1 MNITELRQFSAFA
14 ELGSFSEVARKFYS
28 STPTVARNMASIE
41 KYFGVPLFEREKN
54 RVALTETGRRAAEHV
69 SSLLREL
76 DAAAAD
82 VREFDRGMHSITVA
96 SCAPA
101 PLWVLLPRVSR
112 LYPGVEVSSRVA
124 GVAEVKKALGDQRC
138 DVAVLP
144 RRPDGEGLVAA
155 HLMDEGLRL
164 CVRGDH
170 PLAGRER
177 VTLDELNGYNFLL
190 GNDLGFWND
199 VVCKRLT
206 ASRFLVQDDE
216 YSLAELI
223 RTSTLPC
230 FTTDVAVE
238 QRYRDLGEDRVNV
251 PITDPEVNVSFWLV
265 ARADAVEKVSRLF
278 GQ

>member
-14 ELGSFSEVARKFYS
+14 DLGSFSEVARKFYS
-28 STPTVARNMASIE
+28 STPTVARNMARVE

-54 RVALTETGRRAAEHV
+54 RVALTETGGRAAGHV
-69 SSLLREL
+69 TSLLREL

-82 VREFDRGMHSITVA
+82 VREFERGLHSITVA

-101 PLWVLLPRVSR
+101 PLWVLLPRISR
-112 LYPGVEVSSRVA
+112 VYPGVEVASRVTSV
-124 GVAEVKKALGDQRC
+124 GEAEQALADGRC
-138 DVAVLP
+138 DVVVLP
-144 RRPDGEGLVAA
+144 HRPGGDDLVAA

-164 CVRGDH
+164 CVRRDH
-170 PLAGRER
+170 PLVGRER
-177 VTLDELNGYNFLL
+177 VTLEGLNGFNFLL
-190 GNDLGFWND
+190 GSDLGFWND
-199 VVCKRLT
+199 IVRERLT

-223 RTSTLPC
+223 RTSALPC
-230 FTTDVAVE
+230 FTTDAAIE
-238 QRYRDLGEDRVNV
+238 LRYRDLGEDRVNV
-251 PITDPEVNVSFWLV
+251 PIADPEVNVSFWLV